1 MTFQPQA
8 TGAMRLQ
15 RLPTEMLTT
24 QHLADDANS
33 LIPVDRLRRIC
44 LGQGWIIFQELFT
57 NPGTEW
63 AHMSLRSRQHPIDG
77 RIQSNPSPPGD
88 TVLGLEGQVGL
99 FLPILDRY
107 RQGVQGIL
115 QLFDAL
121 RLLINSA
128 T

>member
-1 MTFQPQA
+1 MTCLPHA
-8 TGAMRLQ
+8 SGAMRLQ

-44 LGQGWIIFQELFT
+44 LGQGWIVFQEFFM

-63 AHMSLRSRQHPIDG
+63 AHMSLRSRKHSVDG

>member
-1 MTFQPQA
+1 
-8 TGAMRLQ
+8 MRLQ

-33 LIPVDRLRRIC
+33 LIPVDRLRRIR
-44 LGQGWIIFQELFT
+44 LGQRWIIFQEFFT
-57 NPGTEW
+57 NPGAEW
-63 AHMSLRSRQHPIDG
+63 VHTSLRSRQHPIDG
-77 RIQSNPSPPGD
+77 RIQSNPSPSGD
-88 TVLGLEGQVGL
+88 TVLGLEGQVSL